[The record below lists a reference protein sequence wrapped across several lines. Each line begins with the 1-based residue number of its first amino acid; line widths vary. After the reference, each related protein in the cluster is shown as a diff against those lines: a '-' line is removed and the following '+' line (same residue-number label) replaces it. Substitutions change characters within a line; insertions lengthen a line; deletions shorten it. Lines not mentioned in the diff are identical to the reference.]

1 MYRFFRKTDGSVMA
15 ADATK
20 PCHQALCRE
29 KYMHGGN
36 RYSTALLIETDTD
49 LAGLVFCVTNV
60 LDLCVFLLV
69 GMTIETLIVHLVL

>member
-1 MYRFFRKTDGSVMA
+1 MV
-15 ADATK
+15 
-20 PCHQALCRE
+20 Q
-29 KYMHGGN
+29 N